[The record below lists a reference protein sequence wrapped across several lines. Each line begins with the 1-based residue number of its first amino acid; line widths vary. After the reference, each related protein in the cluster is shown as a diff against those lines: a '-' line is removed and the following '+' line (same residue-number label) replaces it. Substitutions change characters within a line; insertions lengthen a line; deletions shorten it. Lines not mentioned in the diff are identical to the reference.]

1 MRALPPIPWR
11 PTPERQAG
19 FDLTV
24 ARWRALVRGVEVVT
38 VDTDHH
44 PFNLNACRNLGVR
57 RAEEAGADVVIVSD
71 ADAFL
76 ADDADPVEVLHA
88 AGAGGLH
95 LPFTAQRY
103 LTAEETAAVAAGAT
117 SALPGHP
124 GNGACYVVTPAAW
137 WTFGGGDERFRGW
150 GGDDDQII
158 AAALALSSVRRHWG
172 TVLSL
177 HHADE
182 RRPVGTEEHR
192 PNAELAHR
200 YWAARTN
207 AAAMRR
213 LIAERSPA

>member
-1 MRALPPIPWR
+1 MSTLVAIPWR

-24 ARWRALVRGVEVVT
+24 ARWGRLLRDADVVT
-38 VDTDHH
+38 VDTEHH
-44 PFNLNACRNLGVR
+44 PFNLNACRNAGVR
-57 RAEEAGADVVIVSD
+57 LAEEGGYDVVVLSD

-76 ADDADPVEVLHA
+76 ADDADPAEVVRA

-103 LTAEETAAVAAGAT
+103 LSAEETAAVAAGAT
-117 SALPGHP
+117 DALPGHP

-137 WTFGGGDERFRGW
+137 WAFGGGDERFIGW
-150 GGDDDQII
+150 GGDDDQIV